1 MTDVRLAVYDLTGR
15 EITNL
20 FEGKK
25 EAGSYEA
32 VFDASNRKGSV
43 YICKLRMNDKV
54 IIKKMVVTK

>member
-25 EAGSYEA
+25 EAGSYELFLMHQTGKA
-32 VFDASNRKGSV
+32 QYTFVSSE
-43 YICKLRMNDKV
+43 
-54 IIKKMVVTK
+54 